1 MKRIY
6 FIREK
11 DSLHGGAEVY
21 LSRLKV
27 QFKKQNIEFKSINS
41 IFPRFLPSWLRLI
54 LFNLQLWIYKGD
66 KFYFSL
72 ERIICPDI
80 YRAGDGVHKAF
91 LKIENKS
98 KLNPLHKTLVFLEKK
113 CFNNSKLIIANS
125 KMVKEDIIQS
135 YGIDPNKIVVI
146 YNGFNPLE
154 GLSYENSLS
163 KLAKEF
169 KIHSNQSIILYVGSG
184 YKRKGVYELLK
195 ILSQLSNNNFVA
207 FIIGKEKKYKY
218 FQKLIKAFSLEGKVQ
233 ILGVRKDVADFY
245 VASDIFI
252 LPSKYEPFGNVVLE
266 AMSYGNVV
274 FASKRTGASEL
285 LKEEFRMDESNES
298 SIIKKIDNYLINP
311 NLMIEEKQKNL
322 SIAMQYSIERNQLE
336 TLEAIKLS
344 QND

>member
-6 FIREK
+6 LIREK

-21 LSRLKV
+21 LSRLKT
-27 QFKKQNIEFKSINS
+27 QFKKQNIEYKSIYS

-72 ERIICPDI
+72 ERIICPDV

-91 LKIENKS
+91 LKIQNKS
-98 KLNPLHKTLVFLEKK
+98 KLNPLHKLLLFLEKK
-113 CFNNSKLIIANS
+113 CLHNSKIIIANS

-135 YGIDPNKIVVI
+135 YGIDPNKITVI

-154 GLSYENSLS
+154 GLSYENSIS
-163 KLAKEF
+163 KLEKEF
-169 KIHSNQSIILYVGSG
+169 NINSNQSIILYVGSG
-184 YKRKGVYELLK
+184 YKRKGVHELLQ
-195 ILSQLSNNNFVA
+195 ILSQLSDKNFVA
-207 FIIGKEKKYKY
+207 FIIGKEKKYKDY
-218 FQKLIKAFSLEGKVQ
+218 QKLIKAFSLEGKVK
-233 ILGVRKDVADFY
+233 ILGVRNDVTDFY
-245 VASDIFI
+245 VVADIFI
-252 LPSKYEPFGNVVLE
+252 LPSRYEPFGNVVLE

-274 FASKRTGASEL
+274 FTTKRTGASEL
-285 LKEEFRMDESNES
+285 LKEEFIMDGPNDN

-311 NLMIEEKQKNL
+311 NLMIEEKQKNI
-322 SIAMQYSIERNQLE
+322 SIAMQYSVERNQLK
-336 TLEAIKLS
+336 TLEVIKLS

>member
-11 DSLHGGAEVY
+11 NNLYGGAEIY
-21 LSRLKV
+21 LSRLKN
-27 QFKKQNIEFKSINS
+27 QFAKQNIEHKSISS

-91 LKIENKS
+91 LKIQSKS
-98 KLNPLHKTLVFLEKK
+98 KLNPLHILLLFLEKK
-113 CFNNSKLIIANS
+113 CFQNSKLIIANS
-125 KMVKEDIIQS
+125 KMVKVDIIQS
-135 YGIDPNKIVVI
+135 YGIDSKKISVI

-154 GLSYENSLS
+154 GLSYENSIS

-169 KIHSNQSIILYVGSG
+169 NINTNQSIILYVGSG
-184 YKRKGVYELLK
+184 YKRKGVLELLQ
-195 ILSQLSNNNFVA
+195 ILSQLSNKNFVA
-207 FIIGKEKKYKY
+207 FIIGKEKKFKDY
-218 FQKLIKAFSLEGKVQ
+218 QKLIKAFSLEDKVK
-233 ILGVRKDVADFY
+233 ILGARNDVSDFY
-245 VASDIFI
+245 VVSDIFI
-252 LPSKYEPFGNVVLE
+252 LPSRYEPFGNVVLE

-274 FASKRTGASEL
+274 FATKRTGASEL
-285 LKEEFRMDESNES
+285 LKEEFIIDGSNDNY
-298 SIIKKIDNYLINP
+298 IIKKIDNYLINP
-311 NLMIEEKQKNL
+311 NLMIEEKQKNK

-336 TLEAIKLS
+336 TLEAIKLL

>member
-336 TLEAIKLS
+336 TLKAIESTL
-344 QND
+344 NG